1 MDVYEEAIAALST
14 TLTRA
19 EESGRRNMNAMTLAT
34 VNRIGRPSTRTV
46 LLRGLDKEG
55 LAFFSDRRSGKGQ
68 DIDAVPY
75 ASACFYWEPI
85 EAQARVDG
93 RIEVLAP
100 ERAELDFSSRPR
112 AAQVM
117 ILASAQS
124 QPLANPAALARA
136 VLAVEKKYP
145 GEVPV
150 PAFWSGYC
158 LAPDFIELWF
168 GSRDRMHERVAYAQS
183 PEGWHKT
190 LLQP

>member
-14 TLTRA
+14 TLMRA

-46 LLRGLDKEG
+46 LLRGLDEEG

-93 RIEVLAP
+93 RIDVLAP

-150 PAFWSGYC
+150 PACWSGYC